1 MATDQDPGNCEID
14 LQKLLKQQ
22 LQSFAMLGVNEL
34 PAGTGEFGLEFQSA
48 EPEESASIAR
58 PDSNSV
64 VKEAKPAQSKP
75 AAAAKPTQ
83 SPTAPARS
91 LLSDSDTWGPETVRS
106 ERPNALEILNSEV
119 RQCQKCEELCSRR
132 TQTVFGVGNPNA
144 RLVFIGEGPGAD
156 EDRQGEPF
164 VGAAGKLLNKILTA
178 SKLKRDEVYILNTV
192 KCRPPRNRN
201 PSEAEIANCWS
212 YAERQLEI
220 IQPEFICCL
229 GSVAAKTML
238 QTTQSLGRLRGQFH
252 PWRGARL
259 IATYHPAYLLRNE
272 GAKRH
277 VWEDM
282 KMLVKE
288 MGIDLSK

>member
-1 MATDQDPGNCEID
+1 MAANQDTETSEID
-14 LQKLLKQQ
+14 LQKLLRQQ
-22 LQSFAMLGVNEL
+22 LHSLAQFGVREL
-34 PAGTGEFGLEFQSA
+34 PVGNGEFSLNFESPQTTENSPSA
-48 EPEESASIAR
+48 EKEQPVASA
-58 PDSNSV
+58 V
-64 VKEAKPAQSKP
+64 VKESKPSPPANRP
-75 AAAAKPTQ
+75 AAAA
-83 SPTAPARS
+83 SPAS
-91 LLSDSDTWGPETVRS
+91 LLPNSDTWGPPTVHEDRS
-106 ERPNALEILNSEV
+106 DALEIVNSEV
-119 RQCQKCEELCSRR
+119 RQCEKCVELCSLR
-132 TQTVFGVGNPNA
+132 TQTVFGVGSPSA
-144 RLVFIGEGPGAD
+144 RLVFVGEGPGTD

-164 VGAAGKLLNKILTA
+164 VGAIGKLLNKILTA
-178 SKLKRDEVYILNTV
+178 SQLKREEVYILNTV

-201 PSEAEIANCWS
+201 PSEAEIANCWG

-238 QTTQSLGRLRGQFH
+238 QTTQSLGRLRGRFH
-252 PWRGARL
+252 SWRGARL